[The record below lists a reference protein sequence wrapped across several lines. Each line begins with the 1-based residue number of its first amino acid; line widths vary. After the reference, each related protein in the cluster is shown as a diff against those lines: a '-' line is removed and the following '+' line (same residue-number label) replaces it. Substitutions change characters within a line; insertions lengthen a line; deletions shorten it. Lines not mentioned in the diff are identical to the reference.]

1 MSVKAYPFR
10 RSVAAL
16 TAAPQVGGQTLAHIR
31 IDLSQPS
38 TAMAEREVVLP
49 TEQVFVELRNAHW
62 DRHEASP
69 FVRFVTEHCA
79 LASERAPSS
88 AFSGDRFRQAEFLEG
103 VGVDFSESWEREDTE
118 MAATV
123 WTHYARTRKSKT
135 ITKRPMADILIGAF
149 SMRFSG
155 LLTRN
160 EDAGYSGTDRACEL
174 AHAGVNA
181 QRARVRA

>member
-1 MSVKAYPFR
+1 VSFVVDTCVLIDILIADKAWAKASAR
-10 RSVAAL
+10 TL
-16 TAAPQVGGQTLAHIR
+16 TKYLDAGLVISPLSLIELAP
-31 IDLSQPS
+31 
-38 TAMAEREVVLP
+38 
-49 TEQVFVELRNAHW
+49 
-62 DRHEASP
+62 
-69 FVRFVTEHCA
+69 
-79 LASERAPSS
+79 